1 MRFGNLLFD
10 PLMWS
15 GSIEVLDIGV
25 EDTVEL
31 LLMQDEQMIEAFT
44 SYTPQEAFTD
54 RIGSR
59 GVIRRFENLDSTR
72 SRNTGEV
79 HPKLAIVIPKK
90 VFRLLPIGRGFS
102 QLLRYPD
109 IARRSCDTD
118 MDHFARV

>member
-44 SYTPQEAFTD
+44 SYTPQEAFTEALA
-54 RIGSR
+54 R
-59 GVIRRFENLDSTR
+59 G
-72 SRNTGEV
+72 
-79 HPKLAIVIPKK
+79 A
-90 VFRLLPIGRGFS
+90 
-102 QLLRYPD
+102 
-109 IARRSCDTD
+109 
-118 MDHFARV
+118 